1 MAKPGTYQHQRR
13 ISVRKRT
20 DYPRPAPDLPVH
32 PLNYIVCT
40 DLGPMLG
47 RKVTVGQSFLNSSFY
62 FLCSLRQLHGFQLGK
77 HCGGLLPR
85 CLLALLGVDR
95 LEHLSHTFHLGLGD
109 HREYI
114 PVEMNHT
121 ALVLGLRKYLSHG
134 FLREVGLPIH
144 SIGELLAGE
153 DSGAAVVALL
163 EQQKTLL
170 QEELQE
176 RQKKL
181 ELVEQ
186 LQQELKGVERV
197 SVESICDIAYRMK
210 NQGKLKRLHA
220 TMLATG
226 IPLCMVQWAGIALWI
241 VSGQWWLLAL
251 HLAAVLPYAVWVTR
265 RYFTQTAYICPQCH
279 EVFKPEFGE
288 AFWARHTATLRK
300 LTCTCCGFRG
310 FCVETMEQT
319 PE

>member
-1 MAKPGTYQHQRR
+1 MPKYTTGELAKLCGVTVRTVQYYDARGILVPGEWSEGGRR
-13 ISVRKRT
+13 LYTEEDRKR
-20 DYPRPAPDLPVH
+20 LK
-32 PLNYIVCT
+32 IIC
-40 DLGPMLG
+40 
-47 RKVTVGQSFLNSSFY
+47 
-62 FLCSLRQLHGFQLGK
+62 
-77 HCGGLLPR
+77 
-85 CLLALLGVDR
+85 
-95 LEHLSHTFHLGLGD
+95 
-109 HREYI
+109 
-114 PVEMNHT
+114 
-121 ALVLGLRKYLSHG
+121 
-134 FLREVGLPIH
+134 FLREAGLPIH

-153 DSGAAVVALL
+153 DSGAAVAALL

-197 SVESICDIAYRMK
+197 SVESIRDIAYRMK
-210 NQGKLKRLHA
+210 NKGKLKRLHA

-251 HLAAVLPYAVWVTR
+251 HLAVVLPYAVWVTR

-279 EVFKPEFGE
+279 EVFKPEFRE